1 VDEMKKILV
10 IDDHAD
16 SVFLLK
22 DRLERE
28 GYEVMTAY
36 DGKSGLQRAFND
48 NPDLILLDI
57 MMPDID
63 GLEVCRTILNT
74 QSTKDIPIILITGRA
89 DADGTKEGLQAGA
102 FDYIRKPVNKTE
114 LLARIHSALKLRE
127 TTKLLIE
134 VEKINTFAATV
145 VTANHEIK
153 QPLTL
158 INLSAAAIKRELG
171 KEEINREA
179 ILKRIGFIETAAR
192 EINNV
197 LEKFKAI
204 KSPNFS
210 QYVND
215 IQMVDLEKKQEE
227 ESN

>member
-1 VDEMKKILV
+1 M
-10 IDDHAD
+10 
-16 SVFLLK
+16 
-22 DRLERE
+22 
-28 GYEVMTAY
+28 
-36 DGKSGLQRAFND
+36 
-48 NPDLILLDI
+48 
-57 MMPDID
+57 
-63 GLEVCRTILNT
+63 
-74 QSTKDIPIILITGRA
+74 

-127 TTKLLIE
+127 TTRLLIE

-171 KEEINREA
+171 KEEISRDA
-179 ILKRIGFIETAAR
+179 VLKRVGFIETAAR

-210 QYVND
+210 PYVND
-215 IQMVDLEKKQEE
+215 IQMVDLERKQEE
-227 ESN
+227 KSD

>member
-1 VDEMKKILV
+1 MKKILV

-28 GYEVMTAY
+28 GYEVITAY

-57 MMPDID
+57 IMPDID

-74 QSTKDIPIILITGRA
+74 QGTKDIPVILITGKV

-171 KEEINREA
+171 KEEINRDA
-179 ILKRIGFIETAAR
+179 VLKRIGFIETAAR

-210 QYVND
+210 PYVND
-215 IQMVDLEKKQEE
+215 IQMVDLDRKQEE
-227 ESN
+227 KSD

>member
-1 VDEMKKILV
+1 MKKILV

-28 GYEVMTAY
+28 GYEVITAY
-36 DGKSGLQRAFND
+36 DGKSGMQRAFND

-57 MMPDID
+57 IMPDID
-63 GLEVCRTILNT
+63 GLEVCRTLLNT
-74 QSTKDIPIILITGRA
+74 QSKKDIPVILITGKV

-127 TTKLLIE
+127 TTRLLIE

-171 KEEINREA
+171 KEEISRDA
-179 ILKRIGFIETAAR
+179 VLKRVGFIETAAR

-210 QYVND
+210 PYVND
-215 IQMVDLEKKQEE
+215 IQMVDLERKQEE
-227 ESN
+227 KSD

>member
-1 VDEMKKILV
+1 MKKILV

-28 GYEVMTAY
+28 GYEVITAY
-36 DGKSGLQRAFND
+36 DGKSGLKRAFND

-57 MMPDID
+57 VMPDID

-74 QSTKDIPIILITGRA
+74 QSTKDIPVILLTGKV

-171 KEEINREA
+171 KEEINRDA
-179 ILKRIGFIETAAR
+179 VLKRVGFIETATR

-210 QYVND
+210 PYVND
-215 IQMVDLEKKQEE
+215 IQMVDLDRKQEE
-227 ESN
+227 KSD

>member
-1 VDEMKKILV
+1 MKKILV

-28 GYEVMTAY
+28 GYEVITAY

-48 NPDLILLDI
+48 CPDLILLDI
-57 MMPDID
+57 IMPDID

-74 QSTKDIPIILITGRA
+74 QSTKDIPVILITGKV

-171 KEEINREA
+171 KEEISRDA
-179 ILKRIGFIETAAR
+179 VLKRVGFIETAAR

-210 QYVND
+210 PYVND
-215 IQMVDLEKKQEE
+215 IQMVDLERKQEE
-227 ESN
+227 KSD